1 MSERLISS
9 FAMVLISFTLGMVVG
24 VVNVD
29 WLANHVSVT
38 GTIGEWFAGLAT
50 FSAVVFALW
59 QSYEHRHKERMKAR
73 VLDNNAIEDWS
84 LSVVSEGLIPVTV
97 VDVDLIVGKGSYKS
111 KLEKKKNLKLSF
123 PHKLERGEVLQLIAM
138 EKQSLSGF
146 ADWLL
151 APFVSELSSKN
162 INKGRLDGQL
172 NDDYFDALS
181 SLSKSQLKIVIHF
194 AHESITHV
202 VKSGLLNRLVW
213 DLSERHKA
221 DQLERLRELQE
232 GFDEVDR
239 MLGPNF
245 FPK

>member
-1 MSERLISS
+1 MSERLINS

-73 VLDNNAIEDWS
+73 VFDNNAIEDWS
-84 LSVVSEGLIPVTV
+84 LRVISEGLIPVTV

-138 EKQSLSGF
+138 ETQSLSGF

-172 NDDYFDALS
+172 NDDYFNALS

-202 VKSGLLNRLVW
+202 VRSGLLNRLVW

-221 DQLERLRELQE
+221 DQLERLREIQE

-245 FPK
+245 FSK

>member
-111 KLEKKKNLKLSF
+111 KLEKKKNLQLSF

-138 EKQSLSGF
+138 EKESLSGF

-162 INKGRLDGQL
+162 INKGRLDCQL

-202 VKSGLLNRLVW
+202 VSSSLLNRLVW

-221 DQLERLRELQE
+221 DQLEKLRERQE
-232 GFDEVDR
+232 GYDEVDR
-239 MLGPNF
+239 MLGPDF
-245 FPK
+245 FSK

>member
-29 WLANHVSVT
+29 GLVNHVSVT
-38 GTIGEWFAGLAT
+38 GTIGQWFAGLAT

-59 QSYEHRHKERMKAR
+59 QSHENRHKERMKAR

-111 KLEKKKNLKLSF
+111 KLEKKKNLQLSF
-123 PHKLERGEVLQLIAM
+123 PHKLERGEVLQLISM
-138 EKQSLSGF
+138 EKQSLSDF

-151 APFVSELSSKN
+151 APFVSELSSKG
-162 INKGRLDGQL
+162 IHQGRVGAQL
-172 NDDYFDALS
+172 NDAYFDALN
-181 SLSKSQLKIVIHF
+181 SLSKSKLKIAIHF
-194 AHESITHV
+194 AHESISHV
-202 VKSGLLNRLVW
+202 VSSNLLNRLVM

-221 DQLERLRELQE
+221 DQLEKLRERQV
-232 GFDEVDR
+232 GYDEVGR
-239 MLGPNF
+239 MLQPDF
-245 FPK
+245 IPK